1 MRVSAVLE
9 TCAII
14 IKSKIWRATA
24 VADLFL
30 RTATTQDAREL
41 LAIYAPYVT
50 DTAVTFEYEVPSEQ
64 EFARR
69 IHDTLETYPFL
80 VAQCEGKAIGYAYA
94 TAFKNRAAY
103 DWSVQTSIYLSMQER
118 QKGFGR
124 KLYTALEAVLKQQ
137 NVQNLYAC
145 IACAK
150 AEDARLSNASEAF
163 HTRMGYQKIGHFT
176 SCGYKFGTWY
186 DMIWMEKMLGA
197 HSQTPEVFVPYSM
210 FVR

>member
-1 MRVSAVLE
+1 M
-9 TCAII
+9 
-14 IKSKIWRATA
+14 
-24 VADLFL
+24 ADLFL

-118 QKGFGR
+118 QKGYGR

-137 NVQNLYAC
+137 NVQKPLCLHRLCKSRGCAPEQRERSIPYAHGLSKNRSLY
-145 IACAK
+145 K
-150 AEDARLSNASEAF
+150 LRL
-163 HTRMGYQKIGHFT
+163 
-176 SCGYKFGTWY
+176 
-186 DMIWMEKMLGA
+186 
-197 HSQTPEVFVPYSM
+197 
-210 FVR
+210 